1 MKILN
6 QIRGKAMFISIIML
20 VFVVSCKDQKQTIR
34 EEINLGIKAT
44 YSSDWKIAMDHFDY
58 VISLDSTNAEAY
70 MYKGRMFIGM
80 RKYTKALTVLDKSIL
95 LNPKFGEAYRS
106 RAQVYAILGN
116 RDASCQDYL
125 MAEELGVQN
134 LHNYTKFCK

>member
-1 MKILN
+1 MIHYKEIRSLTLIIFILSF
-6 QIRGKAMFISIIML
+6 FIS
-20 VFVVSCKDQKQTIR
+20 CTNQKQTIR

-44 YSSDWKIAMDHFDY
+44 YANEWQIALDHFNY
-58 VISLDSTNAEAY
+58 VISMDSINAEAY
-70 MYKGRMFIGM
+70 MYRGRTYIGM
-80 RKYTKALTVLDKSIL
+80 RKYDEAMQSLDKSIL

-106 RAQVYAILGN
+106 RAQVYMIYGN

-125 MAEELGVQN
+125 MAEELGVEN